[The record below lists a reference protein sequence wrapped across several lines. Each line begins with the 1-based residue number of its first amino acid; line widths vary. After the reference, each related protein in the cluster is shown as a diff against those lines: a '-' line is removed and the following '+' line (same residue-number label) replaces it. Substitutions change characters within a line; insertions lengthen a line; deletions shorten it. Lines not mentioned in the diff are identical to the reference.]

1 MISNKHSSPISR
13 RDFLKLAGAGLGSL
27 VLSPLSRVL
36 PLAQFPQSERLGRVL
51 VRSDLRAQPHEM
63 GNVIKTVYEDT
74 VLEWLREVNGI
85 TGIAGAS
92 YNKRWVETPEGYIF
106 ASYIQPVRN
115 LPNSPL
121 ATLPEGK
128 SGFWS
133 EVTVPYVDLALDNPP
148 PRSHW
153 FKDILS
159 YNLTPRLYYSQV
171 VWIDQVRAGDAGQV
185 LYRVNEDPGHGYGYG
200 DIFWADASAFRP
212 LTEEDTAPIDPD
224 VDPNTK
230 TIAINLTYQTLSCF
244 EGASEVYFCRISG
257 GTKYDAYG
265 NLVDKWS
272 TPMGDQS
279 TWRKMFSIH
288 MSGGT
293 TGAGFDTPAVSWT
306 TFFNGEGVAI
316 HAAFWHND
324 FGTPRSHGCVNCQPE
339 DAKWIFRWTTP
350 YVSLEQSE
358 VQLTWP
364 DHGTIVSVTERTF

>member
-1 MISNKHSSPISR
+1 M
-13 RDFLKLAGAGLGSL
+13 GSL
-27 VLSPLSRVL
+27 ALSPFSRVL

-51 VRSDLRAQPHEM
+51 ARSELRAQPHDM

-74 VLEWLREVNGI
+74 ILEWLREVNGI
-85 TGIAGAS
+85 TGMGLAS

-106 ASYIQPVRN
+106 ASYVQPVCN
-115 LPNSPL
+115 DPNSPL
-121 ATLPEGK
+121 AAFPEGK

-148 PRSHW
+148 PRSPW
-153 FKDILS
+153 LKDTLS
-159 YNLTPRLYYSQV
+159 YNLTPRMYYSQV
-171 VWIDQVRAGDAGQV
+171 VWIDQIRAGDVGQA

-265 NLVDKWS
+265 NPVDKWS
-272 TPMGDQS
+272 TPLGDQS

-324 FGTPRSHGCVNCQPE
+324 FGTPRSHGCVNVRPE

-364 DHGTIVSVTERTF
+364 DHGTIVSVTERTI